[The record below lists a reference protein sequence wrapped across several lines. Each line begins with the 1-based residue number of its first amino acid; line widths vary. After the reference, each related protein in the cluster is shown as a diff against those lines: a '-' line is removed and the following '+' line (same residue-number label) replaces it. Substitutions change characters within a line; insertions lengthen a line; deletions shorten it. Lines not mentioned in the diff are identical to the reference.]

1 MKLLVL
7 CLFAMMATLA
17 VSRHRFRFIPHKY
30 IRKEFE
36 VALKVEIIAGFDRTL
51 VKWLRVHGGRLSTVQ
66 KKALYFVNRRYMQT
80 HWQNYMLWIVRKT
93 DALGRPP
100 VVADYSRLG
109 AEIGRRIDMA
119 YFYNFL
125 NGRNMIP
132 KYLPYME
139 EINRM
144 RPADVPV
151 ANRGK

>member
-7 CLFAMMATLA
+7 CIFAMMATLA
-17 VSRHRFRFIPHKY
+17 MSRSWHYVEPKFLNKA
-30 IRKEFE
+30 FE
-36 VALKVEIIAGFDRTL
+36 VALKVQIIAGFDRGL
-51 VKWLRVHGGRLSTVQ
+51 VKWLRVHGRTLSTVQ

-80 HWQNYMLWIVRKT
+80 HWANYMLWINKKI
-93 DALGRPP
+93 DALGRTP
-100 VVADYSRLG
+100 VVGDYTRLG

-119 YFYNFL
+119 YFYDFL
-125 NGRNMIP
+125 KDKNMIP

-151 ANRGK
+151 KYMGK